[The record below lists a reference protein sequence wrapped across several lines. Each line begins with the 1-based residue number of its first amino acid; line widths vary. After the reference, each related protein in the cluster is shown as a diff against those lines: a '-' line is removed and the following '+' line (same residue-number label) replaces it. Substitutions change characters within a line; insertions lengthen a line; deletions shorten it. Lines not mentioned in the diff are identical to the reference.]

1 MSCLSKFYALFTSA
15 AGGDQEKDA
24 FTALNDTIA
33 NWLNTAYDTSI
44 VWVLSALLLGVG
56 LYYSIRMN
64 FMQIR
69 LFPHMIKVIFKSR
82 RGAKGGISSF
92 QAFTIGI
99 AERVGTGSIAG
110 VALAVVSGGP
120 GSVFWMWVVATLGM
134 ATAFIESTLAQ
145 LFKVRNGDGTFR
157 GGPSYYIMNGLGSRR
172 WGMVFSVLLIFTYGC
187 TFEMVQANSM
197 SQLAQVSFG
206 VPTWVSALVLVV
218 MILPLL
224 VGGIRRIARFSEW
237 LAPLMAVV
245 YICMGL
251 VVLVVNYQEIPNVFA
266 QIFASAFGHGDYVP
280 PAVAGAGG
288 AFIAALTQG
297 IKRGLYTNEAGMGA
311 APNAAA
317 TATVAHPATQG
328 MIQSLA
334 VFVDTMLICTT
345 TAFIILLSA
354 PFWDPERGSDVDGTA
369 LTNESLVATLG
380 QNNPVIHTAVAVA
393 IMVMMITFGYSTI
406 LGNYTYAESNWGFIV
421 GREKSAV
428 PVKLLAMFSSALGA
442 VLPLAAVWALSDWVF
457 SVMAVVNLA
466 ALVLLGKWA
475 VGALRDYEAQ
485 RRAGQTPVFCSVDN
499 PHLPGVLPTE
509 VWEIPG
515 GHDPAWQ
522 RQSHNACRGSSVNL

>member
-1 MSCLSKFYALFTSA
+1 MFNLLSVYDSA
-15 AGGDQEKDA
+15 ASTPEEDP
-24 FTALNDTIA
+24 FTQVNDVIA
-33 NWLNTAYDTSI
+33 GWLNTGYDSSI

-56 LYYSIRMN
+56 LYYSIRTN

-69 LFPHMIKVIFKSR
+69 LFPHMVKVIFKSR
-82 RGAKGGISSF
+82 KGAKGGISSF

-110 VALAVVSGGP
+110 IALAVVAGGP

-157 GGPSYYIMNGLGSRR
+157 GGPSYYIMRGLGSRR
-172 WGMVFSVLLIFTYGC
+172 WGMIFSVLLIFTYGC

-197 SQLAQVSFG
+197 AQLAHVSFG
-206 VPTWVSALVLVV
+206 IPTWVSALILVV

-237 LAPLMAVV
+237 LAPLMAVI

-251 VVLVVNYQEIPNVFA
+251 LVLVINFREIPYVFE
-266 QIFASAFGHGDYVP
+266 QIFASAFGQGDYVP

-297 IKRGLYTNEAGMGA
+297 VKRGLYTNEAGMGA
-311 APNAAA
+311 VPNAAA
-317 TATVAHPATQG
+317 TATVEHPVTQG

-334 VFVDTMLICTT
+334 VFVDTVMICTT
-345 TAFIILLSA
+345 TAFIILLST
-354 PFWDPERGSDVDGTA
+354 PFWDPARGSDVNGTA
-369 LTNESLVATLG
+369 LTNDSLVSTLG
-380 QNNPVIHTAVAVA
+380 YDNPAIKTVIAVV
-393 IMVMMITFGYSTI
+393 IMVMMIAFGYSTI
-406 LGNYTYAESNWGFIV
+406 LGNYTYAESNWGFLV
-421 GREKSAV
+421 GRSKSTV
-428 PVKLLAMFSSALGA
+428 PVRLLAIISSALGA
-442 VLPLAAVWALSDWVF
+442 VLPLAAAWALSDWVF

-485 RRAGQTPVFCSVDN
+485 RREGKTPVFCSRN
-499 PHLPGVLPTE
+499 NSYLPGVLPTE
-509 VWEIPG
+509 VWEVPG
-515 GHDPAWQ
+515 GHDPSWVTADEPPV
-522 RQSHNACRGSSVNL
+522 GSVSPGSAS